1 MHGLVNRSLQCF
13 LRDTYGADLWDAV
26 ARRAGIAADGFEAM
40 QIYDD
45 ALTGAVLAAAAQ
57 QLAKPPEALLE
68 DLGAYLVS
76 LEPLRRLL
84 RFGGVSYADFL
95 QSLDDLQGR
104 AQLALPDLGLPALR
118 LVAEPDGRFAL
129 HLEGG
134 GPCCCGAAP
143 AGAAM
148 TQLAPPVLAGV
159 LRAMADDYGALALI
173 DLPDQTAGP
182 FARVIRID
190 LLQARYAEGR
200 RFHLG
205 LPVAEVA
212 S

>member
-13 LRDTYGADLWDAV
+13 LRDTYGGDLWDAV
-26 ARRAGIAADGFEAM
+26 ARRAGIGPDGFEAM

-45 ALTGAVLAAAAQ
+45 ALTEAVLGVAAQ
-57 QLAKPPEALLE
+57 RLAKPPEALLE

-84 RFGGVSYADFL
+84 RFGGVGYADFL
-95 QSLDDLQGR
+95 HSLDDLQGR

-118 LVAEPDGRFAL
+118 LVAAPGGQFAL
-129 HLEGG
+129 HLGG
-134 GPCCCGAAP
+134 GDV
-143 AGAAM
+143 AGCTMAR
-148 TQLAPPVLAGV
+148 LAPPVLAGM
-159 LRAMADDYGALALI
+159 LRAMADDYGALVLI
-173 DLPDQTAGP
+173 ELSGPQGAGR
-182 FARVIRID
+182 AGAIHID
-190 LLQARYAEGR
+190 LLQARYAKGR

-212 S
+212 P

>member
-13 LRDTYGADLWDAV
+13 LRDTYGPDLWDAV
-26 ARRAGIAADGFEAM
+26 ARRAGIGPDGFEAM

-45 ALTGAVLAAAAQ
+45 ALTEAVLAAAAQ
-57 QLAKPPEALLE
+57 QLVKPPEALLE
-68 DLGAYLVS
+68 DLGTYLVS

-84 RFGGVSYADFL
+84 RFGGVGYADFL

-118 LVAEPDGRFAL
+118 LVAEPGGRFVL
-129 HLEGG
+129 HLGG
-134 GPCCCGAAP
+134 GL

-148 TQLAPPVLAGV
+148 ARLAPPVLAGV

-173 DLPDQTAGP
+173 ELPDVRQDASG
-182 FARVIRID
+182 AIHID
-190 LLQARYAEGR
+190 LLQARFAKGR
-200 RFHLG
+200 RFQLG
-205 LPVAEVA
+205 LPAAGVAP
-212 S
+212 